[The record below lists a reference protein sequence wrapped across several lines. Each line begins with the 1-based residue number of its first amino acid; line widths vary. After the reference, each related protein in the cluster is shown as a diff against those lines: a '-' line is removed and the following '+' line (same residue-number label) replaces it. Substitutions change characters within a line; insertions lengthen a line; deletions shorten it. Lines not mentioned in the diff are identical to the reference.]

1 MKFIKPVVCVCLV
14 LSAVAW
20 AWPVRADVSGW
31 AEVIDGDTIV
41 VAGNRIRLFGIDAR
55 STLKA
60 ARFRASSRAAADL
73 RSGG

>member
-14 LSAVAW
+14 LSAVART
-20 AWPVRADVSGW
+20 WPVRADASGW

-41 VAGNRIRLFGIDAR
+41 VAGNRIRLFGIDAPEHAQ
-55 STLKA
+55 SCQVQGH
-60 ARFRASSRAAADL
+60 SRAAAHL